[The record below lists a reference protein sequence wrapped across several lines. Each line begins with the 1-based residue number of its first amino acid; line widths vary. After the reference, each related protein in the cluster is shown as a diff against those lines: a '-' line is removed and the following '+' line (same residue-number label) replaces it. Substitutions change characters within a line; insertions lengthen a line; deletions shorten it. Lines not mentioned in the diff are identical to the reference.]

1 MKEYVVIYEW
11 AGSNYSAYVPDLP
24 GCVAC
29 ADTLEET
36 QGLMKEAIE
45 LYIQTLKEESLG
57 HLAED
62 EKPDKVERSV
72 FYPLRPISAGRLA
85 NLYAQLAELLKAGV
99 GIHEAVDA
107 LTGRVG
113 GRRLAR
119 ILAEVSPKLAAGE
132 DLSGILAKYPQIFPA
147 DVRAM
152 LQAGEISGNLDQACA
167 AIAAQCDEEHDLR
180 RKLCLPRLYYGLVL
194 ILCILIPS
202 LPWIISRGF
211 SWYVDL
217 LVTMLLPIIAGLI
230 ALVLIVK
237 VVAAIPWV
245 KGVVDDVIFALPWLA
260 PFAMRGAR
268 ARMLQTLYILMRA
281 GVDMPTSLNLAA
293 QASGLRPMEA
303 QLRIAAAKI
312 REEVPVTQALADC
325 SGLSAQ
331 TKGALATAQQ
341 TGLYEEALARLA
353 EAAVTERRNV
363 TNKILIGSLVGSVV
377 FAAVP
382 VAVAVCFGYRAY
394 IESIFERAGEWMP

>member
-1 MKEYVVIYEW
+1 MSRFEYEAIDSDGQPVSGAIE
-11 AGSNYSAYVPDLP
+11 
-24 GCVAC
+24 
-29 ADTLEET
+29 ADSRMMATVKLRE
-36 QGLMKEAIE
+36 QGLH
-45 LYIQTLKEESLG
+45 IQTLKEESLG
-57 HLAED
+57 HLAAD
-62 EKPDKVERSV
+62 EKPDTVERSV
-72 FYPLRPISAGRLA
+72 FYPLHPISAGRLA
-85 NLYAQLAELLKAGV
+85 NLYAQLAELLEAGV
-99 GIHEAVDA
+99 GIHEAVQA
-107 LTGRVG
+107 LTGRV

-119 ILAEVSPKLAAGE
+119 ILTEVSPKLSAGE

-180 RKLCLPRLYYGLVL
+180 RKLCLPRIYYGLVL
-194 ILCILIPS
+194 VVCILIVPF
-202 LPWIISRGF
+202 PGIISRGF
-211 SWYVDL
+211 SWYVGL
-217 LVTMLLPIIAGLI
+217 LVTVLLPIIAGLI

-268 ARMLQTLYILMRA
+268 ARMLQTLYILMRT

-312 REEVPVTQALADC
+312 REEVPVMQALADC
-325 SGLSAQ
+325 SGLSDR

-341 TGLYEEALARLA
+341 SGLYEEALARLA
-353 EAAVTERRNV
+353 EAAATERRNV
-363 TNKILIGSLVGSVV
+363 INKVLIGSLVGSVV

-382 VAVAVCFGYRAY
+382 VAVAVYFGYRAY
-394 IESIFERAGEWMP
+394 IESIFERAEQWMP